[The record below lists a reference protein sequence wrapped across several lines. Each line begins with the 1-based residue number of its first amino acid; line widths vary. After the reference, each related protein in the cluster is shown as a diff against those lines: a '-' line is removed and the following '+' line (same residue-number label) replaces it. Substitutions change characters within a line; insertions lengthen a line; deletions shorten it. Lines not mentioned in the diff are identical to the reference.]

1 MKTTEIVIINSIKD
15 ITNTLEARIQVLV
28 NEFMKLEKELDIE
41 LTVAETD
48 INEIKSPAAMDKL
61 NQMTDIFIE
70 LKPIERL
77 IRYKY
82 PEFNKIFDQ
91 LSVIEAERTYGK
103 FFSFL
108 MCLPGRKRSYQKKNQ
123 FIQRSLIGTSSVE

>member
-1 MKTTEIVIINSIKD
+1 MKATEIVILNSIKE
-15 ITNTLEARIQVLV
+15 ITSTLEARIQVLV
-28 NEFMKLEKELDIE
+28 NEFLRLEKELDIE
-41 LTVAETD
+41 LTIAETD
-48 INEIKSPAAMDKL
+48 INEIKSPAAMTLL
-61 NQMTDIFIE
+61 NEMADIFTE
-70 LKPIERL
+70 FKPIERL

-108 MCLPGRKRSYQKKNQ
+108 MCLPGKKRSYVKKNQ
-123 FIQRSLIGTSSVE
+123 FIQRSLPGTTSIE